1 MKVFLCAICMVLL
14 ITSYSSAAAR
24 QTTPQVVN
32 IDQKL
37 SVNVENI
44 TLARLLRLWDQATGT
59 HSSVPREFANQM
71 VSVRFSGLPIEEA
84 VRKIFQDLPFDY
96 VFVNGQGIRV
106 TGPSQKAAAV
116 NAAESVASTEDQ
128 NNSVGL
134 VDVNTVQRMKPEA
147 GTRSPAEVF
156 ANTPP
161 PTPAIP
167 TPFGPTP
174 VPNGHITQLPAVPG
188 QAPPPPF
195 FEAMP
200 IPPPPAGAANG
211 PAENNLWAPISI
223 LPNTVGLPSPPV
235 TPPPVVP

>member
-1 MKVFLCAICMVLL
+1 MKVFLSAICMVLL

-24 QTTPQVVN
+24 QPTPQVVN

-44 TLARLLRLWDQATGT
+44 TLGRLLRLWDQATGT
-59 HSSVPREFANQM
+59 HSTVPRELANQL
-71 VSVRFSGLPIEEA
+71 VSVRFSGLPLRDA
-84 VRKIFQDLPFDY
+84 VQKIFQDLPFDY
-96 VFVNGQGIRV
+96 VFVDGQGIRV

-116 NAAESVASTEDQ
+116 NAAQAEPQDNDVA
-128 NNSVGL
+128 
-134 VDVNTVQRMKPEA
+134 VDVNAVQRMKPEA

-167 TPFGPTP
+167 TPFGPTAP
-174 VPNGHITQLPAVPG
+174 PNGHITQLPGVQG

-195 FEAMP
+195 FMAMP

-211 PAENNLWAPISI
+211 PPENNLWAPISI